1 MSTAAAPSTRGYP
14 LVVRWPSLLCLTI
27 ALGCG
32 ATAPPDGPA
41 DAGPPPAP
49 FALGFATQVS
59 DVATDARGNVYAL
72 TADGQLHG
80 LSPDGS
86 TRFAPI
92 DLGDVPREGRHGLVG
107 LDDGAAVMGPG
118 DARRYDASGAL
129 RWVTP
134 VAGPC
139 AIARGTD
146 GTVAVAGAS
155 EIAILDAV
163 TGERVRGLD
172 VASTCAAALDAA
184 VVIAGAPDGAYVV
197 APPLRRF
204 PREGAA
210 VGERAVQVLS
220 AQALAVAPDGTVA
233 IAGTYDR
240 AGTARDD
247 FPDLPAPTQF
257 DPVVLLYDAD
267 LTPRAAVP
275 FMGPDFEH
283 AYGLDADADGFL
295 VAGHFGEFGNGL
307 RVGPFELVDS
317 DATREVFLARL
328 GLDGTV
334 RHAASVPGAG
344 AVARQIVR
352 HPTGRW
358 VVGGLLFPGP
368 LLPAGLPP
376 VEGGGFVMLA
386 GD

>member
-1 MSTAAAPSTRGYP
+1 M
-14 LVVRWPSLLCLTI
+14 RWPSLLCLTL

-32 ATAPPDGPA
+32 EATTPPDG
-41 DAGPPPAP
+41 GPPPAP
-49 FALGFATQVS
+49 FARGFATQVS

-92 DLGDVPREGRHGLVG
+92 DLGPVPREGRHGLVG
-107 LDDGAAVMGPG
+107 LDEGAAVTGPG

-134 VAGPC
+134 VAAPC

-146 GTVAVAGAS
+146 GTVAIAGAA
-155 EIAILDAV
+155 ETAILDAV
-163 TGERVRGLD
+163 TGARIRGLE
-172 VASTCAAALDAA
+172 VTSTCAAALDAA
-184 VVIAGAPDGAYVV
+184 VLIAGAPDGAYVA
-197 APPLRRF
+197 APPLRLY
-204 PREGAA
+204 PRDGAV
-210 VGERAVQVLS
+210 VGGRTLALRELHG
-220 AQALAVAPDGTVA
+220 LAVAPDGT
-233 IAGTYDR
+233 IAVTGVYDR
-240 AGTARDD
+240 AGIPRDD
-247 FPDLPAPTQF
+247 FPDLPSPAQF

-275 FMGPDFEH
+275 FMGPDFEYS
-283 AYGLDADADGFL
+283 YGLDADADGFL
-295 VAGHFGEFGNGL
+295 VAGHFGEYGNGL
-307 RVGPFELVDS
+307 RVGSFELVDS
-317 DATREVFLARL
+317 DATREVFVARL

-334 RHAASVPGAG
+334 RDATSIPGVG

-376 VEGGGFVMLA
+376 VEGGGFVMLD
-386 GD
+386 GL